1 MTMLDKVSDAIC
13 CPQGCQ
19 AIAGGHQCASEQFRE
34 KAKAAIEAMR
44 EPTEEMI
51 ELFNDHDWI
60 DRYWEPAIDAA
71 LKE

>member
-1 MTMLDKVSDAIC
+1 MSMNMIERVAR
-13 CPQGCQ
+13 
-19 AIAGGHQCASEQFRE
+19 AIAKAVGRE
-34 KAKAAIEAMR
+34 VIPNIYIPAAKAAIEAMR

-60 DRYWEPAIDAA
+60 DRYWQPAIDAA